1 MYTSLRKSITGRLR
15 TNTSIALSVQSVN
28 NLLNLNMEKPSAPNV
43 GGLMD
48 DPIKV
53 AEAAQKRIDEG
64 KASNEHRERRA
75 RDSYKCYLVYK
86 KMREEERCQN

>member
-1 MYTSLRKSITGRLR
+1 MSTALNAQFASTLLNPMLERPSV
-15 TNTSIALSVQSVN
+15 LSVGV
-28 NLLNLNMEKPSAPNV
+28 LV
-43 GGLMD
+43 D
-48 DPIKV
+48 DPIKI